1 MRSLNIDELNEVQG
15 GGISFKWA
23 YKLGEAIANMYTLYD
38 AAQKIEFEPSSYGA
52 VDASGYNAMGPDK
65 RRTVVKQSPFKPAT

>member
-1 MRSLNIDELNEVQG
+1 MRSLNIEELNEVQG

-52 VDASGYNAMGPDK
+52 VDASGYNAMGDYSGMCT
-65 RRTVVKQSPFKPAT
+65 R